1 MAGTAAVVRLE
12 DVHKTYRTGEV
23 DVHAVRGVSLEIA
36 RGEFVAFMGSSGS
49 GKSTLMN
56 LLGCLDRP
64 TRGRYLLD
72 GFDVSGLDRDQLA
85 DIRNRK
91 LGFVFQSFNLLPRTS
106 ALENVELPLLYG
118 EHRLTNAEL
127 GEKARKVLAT
137 VGLSGREDH
146 HPSQLS
152 GGQQQRVAIARA
164 LINDPEV
171 VLADEPTGNLDSR
184 TSLEIMDIFQKLNE
198 RGITIVM
205 VTHETDIAAFAKRNI
220 VMRDGTVQTD
230 QPSRTT
236 PDCGKRN
243 EEFGDQEM
251 KFESTFKIA
260 FRALRRNKL
269 RSVLTALGII
279 IGVGAVIAMVSIGN
293 GAKAQVEQQIASL
306 GENVILI
313 FSGSVTSSGIRT
325 GWGSAGTLKIE
336 DAEAIRREV
345 PGVIAVSEEVISTR
359 QVSAGNQNWFTRVY
373 GESPEYFDIRQWPL
387 SDGASFTGQDVRS
400 SNKVCVIGRTTASQ
414 VFGSEDPIGQVLRIQ
429 GVPFLVTGV
438 LTPKGLSPQGT
449 DQDDIVI
456 MPYTSAMKR
465 VIGGSTLRGIN
476 VQVASPNDL
485 APAQQQITE
494 LLRQRHNIRAGRDD
508 DFTVRNQQEIAETAT
523 ATSRIMALLLG
534 AIASVSL
541 IVGGIG
547 IMNIMLVSVTERTRE
562 IGVRLAV
569 GAHGRDILT
578 QFLIEAVTLSVIGGA
593 IGILLGLGAS
603 RMLSVF
609 AHWPTLISIPSIIAA
624 FFVSAAVGIFFGF
637 YPAREAARL
646 DPIEALRYE

>member
-1 MAGTAAVVRLE
+1 
-12 DVHKTYRTGEV
+12 
-23 DVHAVRGVSLEIA
+23 
-36 RGEFVAFMGSSGS
+36 
-49 GKSTLMN
+49 
-56 LLGCLDRP
+56 
-64 TRGRYLLD
+64 
-72 GFDVSGLDRDQLA
+72 
-85 DIRNRK
+85 
-91 LGFVFQSFNLLPRTS
+91 
-106 ALENVELPLLYG
+106 
-118 EHRLTNAEL
+118 
-127 GEKARKVLAT
+127 
-137 VGLSGREDH
+137 
-146 HPSQLS
+146 
-152 GGQQQRVAIARA
+152 
-164 LINDPEV
+164 
-171 VLADEPTGNLDSR
+171 
-184 TSLEIMDIFQKLNE
+184 
-198 RGITIVM
+198 
-205 VTHETDIAAFAKRNI
+205 
-220 VMRDGTVQTD
+220 
-230 QPSRTT
+230 
-236 PDCGKRN
+236 
-243 EEFGDQEM
+243 M

-293 GAKAQVEQQIASL
+293 GAKAQVEEQIASL
-306 GENVILI
+306 GENVVLI

-373 GESPEYFDIRQWPL
+373 GESPEYFDIRQWLL
-387 SDGASFTGQDVRS
+387 SDGSSFTGQDVRS

-429 GVPFLVTGV
+429 GVPFLVTGI

-637 YPAREAARL
+637 EPAREAARL

>member
-1 MAGTAAVVRLE
+1 MR
-12 DVHKTYRTGEV
+12 V
-23 DVHAVRGVSLEIA
+23 D
-36 RGEFVAFMGSSGS
+36 
-49 GKSTLMN
+49 
-56 LLGCLDRP
+56 
-64 TRGRYLLD
+64 
-72 GFDVSGLDRDQLA
+72 
-85 DIRNRK
+85 
-91 LGFVFQSFNLLPRTS
+91 
-106 ALENVELPLLYG
+106 
-118 EHRLTNAEL
+118 
-127 GEKARKVLAT
+127 
-137 VGLSGREDH
+137 
-146 HPSQLS
+146 
-152 GGQQQRVAIARA
+152 
-164 LINDPEV
+164 
-171 VLADEPTGNLDSR
+171 
-184 TSLEIMDIFQKLNE
+184 
-198 RGITIVM
+198 
-205 VTHETDIAAFAKRNI
+205 
-220 VMRDGTVQTD
+220 
-230 QPSRTT
+230 
-236 PDCGKRN
+236 
-243 EEFGDQEM
+243 
-251 KFESTFKIA
+251 STFKIA

-336 DAEAIRREV
+336 DADAIRREV
-345 PGVIAVSEEVISTR
+345 PGVIAVSEEVNSTS
-359 QVSAGNQNWFTRVY
+359 QVSAGNQNWFTRIY
-373 GESPEYFDIRQWPL
+373 GESPDYFDIRKWPL
-387 SDGASFTGQDVRS
+387 SDGANFTAQDVRS
-400 SNKVCVIGRTTASQ
+400 ANKVCVIGRTTASQ
-414 VFGSEDPIGQVLRIQ
+414 VFGSASPIGQILRIK
-429 GVPFLVTGV
+429 GVPFLVTGL
-438 LTPKGLSPQGT
+438 LTPKGLSVQGT

-465 VIGGSTLRGIN
+465 VMGGTTLRAIN

-494 LLRQRHNIRAGRDD
+494 LLRQRHNIRPGRDD
-508 DFTVRNQQEIAETAT
+508 DFTVRNQQEIAEAAT
-523 ATSRIMALLLG
+523 ETSRVMTWLLG

-578 QFLIEAVTLSVIGGA
+578 QFLIEAVTLSVIGGV

-603 RMLSVF
+603 SVLSIF
-609 AHWPTLISIPSIIAA
+609 KHWPTLISIPSIIAA
-624 FFVSAAVGIFFGF
+624 FFVSAGVGIFFGF